1 MAKTPR
7 SAPVRVQNKNSK
19 SRPQLSRRAQLLI
32 AAVLF
37 AIVGATIVAL
47 SSASDPSAVPVGII
61 KSQYTYPSNAIF
73 VAPNGNTGAAGNQA
87 MPLRTLKEAIQKS
100 PTGGTIVMRAGVY
113 REELGTITKPVTIQ
127 PYPNEEVWLDGSD
140 PLTGL
145 VQDGKAWRKDGWTA
159 GNTICPNSDCSDP
172 NLVVTADNPLAGLPD
187 MVFVNGVPIKQVA
200 TLAEVV
206 EGTFFVDRAGQKL
219 YVGTNPTGK
228 TLEATTRREALFYY
242 SPSTAGSKLRGIGV
256 RRYAGN
262 IEFSNRSKP
271 GQINASSGARGLEFD
286 QVVFTQG
293 AGNGLFIAG
302 ANGNPATG
310 VAIKNSLFAS
320 NGGSG
325 LAATRLDGL
334 VLENNIFFNNNNEKP
349 NIDGVNGS
357 YAGSKITYLTNS
369 TVKHNLFQNNYGTGF
384 WCDLACDNNM
394 IVGNMAR
401 GNTLQGLYY
410 EISTNA
416 IIASNVSYGNGQYGI
431 KVSGRNVKVYNN
443 TAYNNVWDNF
453 FLYDDDRLVSQNIQV
468 KNNITASGPLTR
480 SDVRLLFARPNMSNV
495 GSVITAL
502 DRTLYFRTN
511 TSNPRH
517 ILGWQGTNI
526 NASYTTLDATMRAQT
541 GREANGTLIDGKAI
555 GTLFKDAGSGNFQLI
570 TGSSAVSTGE
580 ALPADVAAAIGVPS
594 NQAVN
599 RGALSWKDGVRN
611 AIVTSTPDPI
621 VTPPAPVNQKPTA
634 SVEVSATSA
643 VAPAGF
649 QVKASAIDTDGT
661 IAKLEILQNGSVVFS
676 CYNVP
681 TCVYVAANY
690 GSGSF
695 SYYVKAYDN
704 AQPNGEGA
712 SATQTIVVRA
722 PATPPTPPP
731 TPVPALTAPSN
742 IVFGVE
748 QSFFSIGLGLR
759 WNAVSG
765 ATGYKVTPVGK
776 PSAIRPTANYLQ
788 PGVASGNVYSFEV
801 SATNGTSES
810 PKTSVKALVTCDFWI
825 FGCRATPL

>member
-1 MAKTPR
+1 M
-7 SAPVRVQNKNSK
+7 
-19 SRPQLSRRAQLLI
+19 RPPDDGRPYS
-32 AAVLF
+32 
-37 AIVGATIVAL
+37 
-47 SSASDPSAVPVGII
+47 II
-61 KSQYTYPSNAIF
+61 
-73 VAPNGNTGAAGNQA
+73 
-87 MPLRTLKEAIQKS
+87 
-100 PTGGTIVMRAGVY
+100 
-113 REELGTITKPVTIQ
+113 
-127 PYPNEEVWLDGSD
+127 
-140 PLTGL
+140 
-145 VQDGKAWRKDGWTA
+145 
-159 GNTICPNSDCSDP
+159 
-172 NLVVTADNPLAGLPD
+172 
-187 MVFVNGVPIKQVA
+187 
-200 TLAEVV
+200 
-206 EGTFFVDRAGQKL
+206 
-219 YVGTNPTGK
+219 
-228 TLEATTRREALFYY
+228 

-262 IEFSNRSKP
+262 IQFSNRAKP

-302 ANGNPATG
+302 ANGNQATG
-310 VAIKNSLFAS
+310 IAIKNSLFAS

-349 NIDGVNGS
+349 NIDDVNGS

-369 TVKHNLFQNNYGTGF
+369 TIKNNLFQNNYDTGF
-384 WCDLACDNNM
+384 WCDLVCDNNS

-416 IIASNVSYGNGQYGI
+416 IITSNVSYGNGQYGI
-431 KVSGRNVKVYNN
+431 KVSGQNVKVYNN

-453 FLYDDDRLVSQNIQV
+453 FLYDDDRLISQNLQV
-468 KNNITASGPLTR
+468 KNIITASGSLTR
-480 SDVRLLFARPNMSNV
+480 TDVRLLFARPNMSNV

-511 TSNPRH
+511 TSTPRN

-526 NASYTTLDATMRAQT
+526 NTSYTTLDATVRAQT
-541 GREANGTLIDGKAI
+541 GREANGTLVDGKTI
-555 GTLFKDAGSGNFQLI
+555 GTLFKDAGSGNFQLVA
-570 TGSSAVSTGE
+570 GSPAVNTGE
-580 ALPADVAAAIGVPS
+580 ALSADVAAAIGVS
-594 NQAVN
+594 AGQAVN
-599 RGALSWKDGVRN
+599 RGALSWNDGVRN
-611 AIVTSTPDPI
+611 TIATSVPDQV

-634 SVEVSATSA
+634 TVEVNTNSV
-643 VAPAGF
+643 VAPASF
-649 QVKASAIDTDGT
+649 QVKASATDADGS
-661 IAKLEILQNGSVVFS
+661 IAKLEIFQNGSVVFS

-681 TCVYVAANY
+681 SCVYVAMNY
-690 GSGSF
+690 GVGSL

-704 AQPNGEGA
+704 TQPSGEGT

-722 PATPPTPPP
+722 PATPPVTVP
-731 TPVPALTAPSN
+731 TPVPALTAPTN
-742 IVFGVE
+742 VVFGVE

-776 PSAIRPTANYLQ
+776 PSAIRSTANYLQ
-788 PGVASGNVYSFEV
+788 PGVASGSVCSFEV

-810 PKTSVKALVTCDFWI
+810 PKTSVKARVTCDFWI
-825 FGCRATPL
+825 FGCKATPL